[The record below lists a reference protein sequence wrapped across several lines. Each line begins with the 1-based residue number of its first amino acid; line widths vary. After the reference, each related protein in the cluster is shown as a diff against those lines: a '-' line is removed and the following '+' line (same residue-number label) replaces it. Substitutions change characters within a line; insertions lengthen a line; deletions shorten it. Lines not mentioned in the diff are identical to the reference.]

1 MNCIWCQTE
10 DIRESVKDC
19 YWIMPDGKTA
29 VQIVDVPALTC
40 AGCGTYV
47 TESISQQVDEALYWH
62 DVSALGTVFRY
73 EELMKAPRIK
83 NIFLK

>member
-29 VQIVDVPALTC
+29 VQIVEVPALDC
-40 AGCGTYV
+40 VGCGTYV
-47 TESISQQVDEALYWH
+47 TENISQQVDEALYWH
-62 DVSALGTVFRY
+62 DVSALGTVFSY
-73 EELMKAPRIK
+73 EQLMNAPRIK

>member
-1 MNCIWCQTE
+1 MNCIWCETE

-19 YWIMPDGKTA
+19 YWIMPDGKSA
-29 VQIVDVPALTC
+29 VKIMEVPALEC
-40 AGCGTYV
+40 AGCGIYV
-47 TESISQQVDEALYWH
+47 TEGISQQVEEALYWH
-62 DVSALGTVFRY
+62 DVSVLGSVFRY